1 MWLIKVQKNDFK
13 PILVRIP
20 ILIQT
25 SAKSQV
31 RSAVTDLDY
40 HTIYV
45 HNIGNTNNKSAN
57 LRFFN
62 VNRPKLLNKRQ
73 DIYTE

>member
-1 MWLIKVQKNDFK
+1 MWLIKVQKNNFK

-31 RSAVTDLDY
+31 RSAVTDLD
-40 HTIYV
+40 
-45 HNIGNTNNKSAN
+45 
-57 LRFFN
+57 
-62 VNRPKLLNKRQ
+62 
-73 DIYTE
+73 